1 MMSNEEIERLADL
14 IVQKIFDAEE
24 KAQQEFMESYEIA
37 IAAYEAQKPIEDQIN
52 ELENEL
58 AKAIVDENYELADKL
73 KKRIDKLKNR

>member
-1 MMSNEEIERLADL
+1 MSNEEIERLAEL

-37 IAAYEAQKPIEDQIN
+37 IAAYKAQKPVEDQIN

-73 KKRIDKLKNR
+73 KKRIDKLKNQ

>member
-37 IAAYEAQKPIEDQIN
+37 MAAYEAQQPVEERINALEDQ
-52 ELENEL
+52 L
-58 AKAIVDENYELADKL
+58 AKAIVHENYELADKL
-73 KKRIDKLKNR
+73 KKQIDKLKNR